1 MSFKRFGRMALPLAL
16 VVALFVVAA
25 CGGAADETP
34 APTAAPAQP
43 AATTAPAAAPAPAAT
58 TAPSM
63 PAPAAT
69 TAPAMP
75 APTGAPAEEPAMGSA
90 LIGTLEGPTVIDDES
105 MWPSSFSE
113 APQFADLVAA
123 GELPPV
129 AERIGEDPLVIEPVH
144 EIGQY
149 GGVWRRGFS
158 GPADKWNGYRCCTGT
173 DHVLYWDYTGSTPRP
188 NIAKGWEASADGMSF
203 TLHLRKGMKWSDG
216 EPFTADDF
224 VFWFDHM
231 HNNEELIPVKTSYF
245 QTESGAGTLEKVDD
259 YTVKITFPD
268 PYYLFIDVLAGA
280 THLGGHAY
288 QGPAAR
294 GMFAPAHYMRQFHPD
309 FVSQDDL
316 DQMVADEDLDNWV
329 TLFKQKNDWALNP
342 DLPVVTPWK
351 TVIPITDPTWVLER
365 NPYSVWVDTEGN
377 QLPYI
382 DKVIFT
388 VFENLEVHNLRAVAG
403 EYDMQARH
411 VDIQK
416 VPVFLENEEAGQYK
430 LYLDPGDYGSDMQVK
445 INKSFEDDPEIG
457 DLLRNVDFRRAL
469 SLGVDRAQISETFFL
484 GIAPPRSVAP
494 VESNECYPGKEYEL
508 KWHTFDPD
516 QASALLDGLGYTD
529 KNANGIRMRKDG
541 NGPLTLEITTLGGQ
555 FVQYTQIMEAIKGQW
570 EDIGVGLDVKE
581 VERSLAGQI
590 YRANQH
596 QLAAWNNDGSEH
608 MFTFPGHIFPFAQG
622 SSGGTLLGLWF
633 QSNGEDGME
642 PQPYLKKIMENWRKG
657 FGVPRDERIALCKEV
672 WQLAVDNVN
681 NIGIVGPGPASMGVR
696 IAKTD
701 MGNIPSRHYN
711 SPDGKTP
718 GISRPVTFFWKS
730 AENAARQQLEI
741 EK

>member
-1 MSFKRFGRMALPLAL
+1 
-16 VVALFVVAA
+16 
-25 CGGAADETP
+25 
-34 APTAAPAQP
+34 
-43 AATTAPAAAPAPAAT
+43 
-58 TAPSM
+58 
-63 PAPAAT
+63 
-69 TAPAMP
+69 
-75 APTGAPAEEPAMGSA
+75 MGSA

-245 QTESGAGTLEKVDD
+245 QTESGAGTLAKVDD

>member
-75 APTGAPAEEPAMGSA
+75 APADEPAIGSA

-259 YTVKITFPD
+259 YTVSITFPD

>member
-1 MSFKRFGRMALPLAL
+1 
-16 VVALFVVAA
+16 
-25 CGGAADETP
+25 
-34 APTAAPAQP
+34 
-43 AATTAPAAAPAPAAT
+43 
-58 TAPSM
+58 
-63 PAPAAT
+63 
-69 TAPAMP
+69 
-75 APTGAPAEEPAMGSA
+75 MGSA

>member
-1 MSFKRFGRMALPLAL
+1 
-16 VVALFVVAA
+16 
-25 CGGAADETP
+25 
-34 APTAAPAQP
+34 
-43 AATTAPAAAPAPAAT
+43 
-58 TAPSM
+58 
-63 PAPAAT
+63 
-69 TAPAMP
+69 
-75 APTGAPAEEPAMGSA
+75 MGSA

-259 YTVKITFPD
+259 YTVSITFPD

-309 FVSQDDL
+309 FVSQDEL

>member
-1 MSFKRFGRMALPLAL
+1 MSFKRLGGIAIPLAL
-16 VVALFVVAA
+16 AIAALVVAA
-25 CGGAADETP
+25 CGGAADEEA
-34 APTAAPAQP
+34 APTSPPAQ
-43 AATTAPAAAPAPAAT
+43 
-58 TAPSM
+58 

-75 APTGAPAEEPAMGSA
+75 APTAAAPSQPAPAATTAPAMPAPAEEPAIGSA
-90 LIGTLEGPTVIDDES
+90 LIGTLEGPKVIDDES
-105 MWPSSFSE
+105 MYPVSFSE

-123 GELPPV
+123 GKLPAV

-188 NIAKGWEASADGMSF
+188 NIVKDWDASADGMTF
-203 TLHLRKGMKWSDG
+203 TLHLRNGMKWSDG

-259 YTVKITFPD
+259 YTVRVTFPD

-288 QGPAAR
+288 QGPNAR
-294 GMFAPAHYMRQFHPD
+294 GMFAPEHYMKRFHPD
-309 FVSQDDL
+309 FVSQDEL
-316 DQMVADEDLDNWV
+316 DKMVADEDLDNWV

-351 TVIPITDPTWVLER
+351 TTIPITEPTWVLER
-365 NPYSVWVDTEGN
+365 NPYSVWVDTDGN

-445 INKSFEDDPEIG
+445 INKSFEDDPEVG

-469 SLGVDRAQISETFFL
+469 SMGVDRAQISETFFL

-541 NGPLTLEITTLGGQ
+541 NGPLTLEVTTLGGQ

-642 PQPYLKKIMENWRKG
+642 PQPYLKKIMENWRRG
-657 FGVPRDERIALCKEV
+657 FGVPKDERVALCKEV
-672 WQLAVDNVN
+672 WELAVDNVN

-730 AENAARQQLEI
+730 PENAARQQLEI

>member
-1 MSFKRFGRMALPLAL
+1 MSFKKIGILLPLAI
-16 VVALFVVAA
+16 VISAFVLAA
-25 CGGAADETP
+25 CGSSEDEAPAASVQ
-34 APTAAPAQP
+34 PTAAPA
-43 AATTAPAAAPAPAAT
+43 APAPAVQPTAAPAAPAPAAV
-58 TAPSM
+58 SQ
-63 PAPAAT
+63 PA
-69 TAPAMP
+69 TAPAEQQM
-75 APTGAPAEEPAMGSA
+75 GAA
-90 LIGTLEGPTVIDDES
+90 LIGELEGPTIIDDEG
-105 MWPSSFSE
+105 MWPTSFSE
-113 APQFADLVAA
+113 APQFAELVSA
-123 GELPPV
+123 GDLPPV
-129 AERIGEDPLVIEPVH
+129 AERIGNDPLVIKPVH
-144 EIGQY
+144 EIGEY
-149 GGVWRRGFS
+149 GGIWRRGFS

-173 DHVLYWDYTGSTPRP
+173 DHVLYWDYTGSSPRP
-188 NIAKGWEASADGMSF
+188 NIAKGWESSADGKTF
-203 TLHLRKGMKWSDG
+203 TLFLRDGMKWSDG
-216 EPFTADDF
+216 HPFTADDF
-224 VFWFDHM
+224 VFWYEHM

-245 QTESGAGTLEKVDD
+245 QTPSGPGTLEKVDD
-259 YTVKITFPD
+259 LTVKITFPD
-268 PYYLFIDVLAGA
+268 PYFLFIDVLAGA

-288 QGPAAR
+288 QGPSAR
-294 GMFAPAHYMRQFHPD
+294 GMFAPAHYMQQFHPA
-309 FVSQDDL
+309 FAGEEEIAKIVE
-316 DQMVADEDLDNWV
+316 AEELDNWV
-329 TLFKQKNDWALNP
+329 TLFKQKNDWALNT

-351 TVIPITDPTWVLER
+351 TVQPITEPTWVLER
-365 NPYSVWVDTEGN
+365 NPYSIWVDTEGN

-382 DKVIFT
+382 DKVILT

-416 VPVFLENEEAGQYK
+416 VPVFLENEEKGGYK

-469 SLGVDRAQISETFFL
+469 SLGVDRGQISETFFL

-494 VESNECYPGKEYEL
+494 VASNDCYPGQEYEL
-508 KWHTFDPD
+508 KWHTSRSRTRRTP
-516 QASALLDGLGYTD
+516 LLDGLGYTD
-529 KNANGIRMRKDG
+529 KNAEGIRMRKDG
-541 NGPLTLEITTLGGQ
+541 QGALTLEITTLGGQ
-555 FVQYTQIMEAIKGQW
+555 FVQYTQIMEAIKEQW
-570 EDIGVGLDVKE
+570 ADIGVGLDVKE

-608 MFTFPGHIFPFAQG
+608 LFTFPGHVFPFSQG

-633 QSNGEDGME
+633 QTNGEEGME

-657 FGVPRDERIALCKEV
+657 FSVPKDERAALCKEV

-701 MGNIPSRHYN
+701 LGNMPSRHYN

-730 AENAARQQLEI
+730 EANRQPQQLSI
-741 EK
+741 Q